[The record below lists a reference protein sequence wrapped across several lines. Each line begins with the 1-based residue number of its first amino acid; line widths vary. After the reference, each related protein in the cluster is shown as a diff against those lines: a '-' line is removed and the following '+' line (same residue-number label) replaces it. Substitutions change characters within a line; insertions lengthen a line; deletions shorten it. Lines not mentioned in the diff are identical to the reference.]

1 MDETNNAIRTALADS
16 QRILLMTHERPDGD
30 AIGSL
35 MGLGLALREAG
46 KQLQMVIIDGVQ
58 RTFRH
63 LQGAELV
70 EKAITPGWDL
80 SVVVDC
86 SDMHRTGDLLPDQDV
101 SINIDHHVTNLN
113 FAKIN
118 LVNPKAA
125 ATAEIIT
132 DNLESWGLNF
142 SQPVA
147 NALLTGIIS
156 DTIGFRTSNVH
167 PQTLRLAALLME
179 QGADLPELYNQAL
192 VRRSF
197 EAARLWGIGL
207 NRMQRQGRMVWT
219 SISLDERRSVSY
231 PGKDDAD
238 LTNILSAI
246 EDTDIAV
253 IFLEKEDQRV
263 KISWRAQPGIDVSNL
278 AVHYGGGG
286 HPAAAGAEID
296 GTMEEVIPLVLKAT
310 EQLINSNNHSNSL
323 H

>member
-46 KQLQMVIIDGVQ
+46 KQVQMVIIDGVQ

-101 SINIDHHVTNLN
+101 GINIDHHITNLN

-132 DNLESWGLNF
+132 ENLEGWGLNF

-156 DTIGFRTSNVH
+156 DTIGFRTSNVL

-286 HPAAAGAEID
+286 HPAAAGAEIN
-296 GTMEEVIPLVLKAT
+296 GAMEEVIPLVLQAT
-310 EQLINSNNHSNSL
+310 EQLINSNNHANSL

>member
-46 KQLQMVIIDGVQ
+46 KQVQMVIIDGVQ

-156 DTIGFRTSNVH
+156 DTIGFRTSNVL

-296 GTMEEVIPLVLKAT
+296 GAMDEVIPLVLKAT

>member
-46 KQLQMVIIDGVQ
+46 KQVQMVIIDGVQ

-296 GTMEEVIPLVLKAT
+296 GTMEEVIPLILKAT

>member
-1 MDETNNAIRTALADS
+1 MDETNNAIRTAFADS
-16 QRILLMTHERPDGD
+16 QQILILAHERPDGD

-35 MGLGLALREAG
+35 LGLGLALREAG
-46 KQLQMVIIDGVQ
+46 KQVQMVIIDGIQ

-63 LQGAELV
+63 LQGADLV
-70 EKAITPGWDL
+70 EKTITPGWDL

-86 SDMHRTGDLLPDQDV
+86 SDMHRTGDLLSDQEV
-101 SINIDHHVTNLN
+101 GINIDHHITNLN

-118 LVNPKAA
+118 LVNAKAA

-132 DNLESWGLNF
+132 DNLESWGLKF

-156 DTIGFRTSNVH
+156 DTIGFRTSNVL

-179 QGADLPELYNQAL
+179 QGADLPELYHQAL

-197 EAARLWGIGL
+197 EAAKLWGIGL
-207 NRMQRQGRMVWT
+207 NHMQRHGRMVWT
-219 SISLDERRSVSY
+219 SISLDERRLALY

-246 EDTDIAV
+246 EETDIAV
-253 IFLEKEDQRV
+253 IFLEKEAQRV

-286 HPAAAGAEID
+286 HPAAAGAEIA
-296 GTMEEVIPLVLKAT
+296 GTLEDVIPLVLQET
-310 EQLINSNNHSNSL
+310 EQLITSNNHSKSL

>member
-46 KQLQMVIIDGVQ
+46 KQVQMVIIDGVQ

-156 DTIGFRTSNVH
+156 DTIGFRTSNMH

-296 GTMEEVIPLVLKAT
+296 GAMDEVIPLVLKAT